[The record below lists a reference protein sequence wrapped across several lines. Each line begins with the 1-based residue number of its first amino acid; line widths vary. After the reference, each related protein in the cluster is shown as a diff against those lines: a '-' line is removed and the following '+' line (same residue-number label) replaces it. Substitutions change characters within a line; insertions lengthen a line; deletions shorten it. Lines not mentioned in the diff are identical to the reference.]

1 MSMPRPAGK
10 KHAARVTAIKRSV
23 NVDGHRTSVSLENE
37 FWDGLREV
45 ARHKNLTVSAL
56 VATITSGRDRNN
68 LSSALR
74 VFVFNHFRTLG
85 GQKLLSN
92 EPGRDTPIASGPPLT
107 PDSGPTRASQ
117 IFSSLA

>member
-1 MSMPRPAGK
+1 MSTPRPAGK

-23 NVDGHRTSVSLENE
+23 NVNGHRTSVSLENE

-74 VFVFNHFRTLG
+74 VFVFNHFRTHG
-85 GQKLLSN
+85 GSKVLSN
-92 EPGRDTPIASGPPLT
+92 EPGPDTPITSGT
-107 PDSGPTRASQ
+107 PFAAG
-117 IFSSLA
+117 